1 MKLSKM
7 SITKNVLVN
16 WYCSMKKRNWERF
29 EQFLTTSMQVHA
41 RPKKILLDWL
51 LALSIIEGPVKC
63 ATVQCATKDRVI
75 LRFLPFL

>member
-7 SITKNVLVN
+7 SITKNVLLN

-51 LALSIIEGPVKC
+51 LALSIKEGPVKC
-63 ATVQCATKDRVI
+63 ATVCDKR
-75 LRFLPFL
+75 